1 MPVANWSVL
10 ALPPAKKPSQRE
22 ADLRHRRAKHT
33 LRWCR
38 KVALLKQLKSGRRR
52 ELWVLGFKQCYK
64 EEKWSRDFELERRT
78 YEADGVRYKSRL
90 VLSKLEEN
98 KRSPGARKDWYCHDP
113 FDKCKTSLHRLA
125 ARARHALRFDR
136 AVLEKGGFDRYWGD
150 HNRGEYGHYKLLWGR
165 VRAQLQPEENRA
177 VFKKKPAAASA

>member
-1 MPVANWSVL
+1 MPVVNWSVL

-22 ADLRHRRAKHT
+22 ADLRHGRAKHT

-38 KVALLKQLKSGRRR
+38 KVALLKQLKSERRR

-64 EEKWSRDFELERRT
+64 EEKRSRDFELECRT

-98 KRSPGARKDWYCHDP
+98 KRSTGARKDWYCHDP